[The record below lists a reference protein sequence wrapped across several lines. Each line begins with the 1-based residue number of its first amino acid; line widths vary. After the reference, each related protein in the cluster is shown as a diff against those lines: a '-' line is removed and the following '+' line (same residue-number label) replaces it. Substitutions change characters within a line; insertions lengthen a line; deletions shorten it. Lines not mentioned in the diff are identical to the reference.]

1 MPRMAMVTVG
11 LLAGVSGAFADDD
24 PWFQGNVAGPAA
36 EDRPL
41 QAKPVAEDRTLE
53 RGVANKTLEAAATST
68 PGGASVSPGWLRTG
82 LSLGGVVALI
92 VVLGYLSRRIP
103 LAYRSRRPGVIEIIS
118 RTQLSAKQ
126 SLCLVRIGPR
136 MVLIGASGERLSR
149 LDVIED
155 PELTAQ
161 IAGLARQSSP
171 DSSTS
176 NFSAR
181 LDDETVRYAL
191 GDGRDGESDAVE
203 PEPALIAIKERLA
216 GTIRRL
222 KAKRSA

>member
-1 MPRMAMVTVG
+1 MVTIV
-11 LLAGVSGAFADDD
+11 LLGGVAGAFADDD
-24 PWFQGNVAGPAA
+24 PWFQGNVAGPVV

-41 QAKPVAEDRTLE
+41 QSEPAVEDRTLQ
-53 RGVANKTLEAAATST
+53 RGMSKKAPEAAAN
-68 PGGASVSPGWLRTG
+68 PAAGGASVSPGWLRTG

-92 VVLGYLSRRIP
+92 VVLAYLSRKIP
-103 LAYRSRRPGVIEIIS
+103 LACRSRRPGVIEIIS
-118 RTQLSAKQ
+118 RTQLSGKQ

-136 MVLIGASGERLSR
+136 MVLIGASGDRLSR

-155 PELTAQ
+155 PEVTAQ

-171 DSSTS
+171 ESSTH

-181 LDDETVRYAL
+181 LNDEAVRYAL
-191 GDGRDGESDAVE
+191 GDGRSGESDAVE
-203 PEPALIAIKERLA
+203 SEPALIAIKEKLV